1 MLGNI
6 LCFSL
11 LLFLFQPSNLEL
23 LVNSID
29 ELDSDM
35 IARDASLLE
44 SFEKETECETR
55 KDVHEIYEVIVIEE
69 NKKIKT
75 NITLGN
81 TFYFILVVN

>member
-1 MLGNI
+1 MLGNLI
-6 LCFSL
+6 CFSL
-11 LLFLFQPSNLEL
+11 VLFIIQPSSLEL
-23 LVNSID
+23 IVNSVE

-35 IARDASLLE
+35 IAREASLLE

>member
-6 LCFSL
+6 LCFTL
-11 LLFLFQPSNLEL
+11 LLFLFQPSKLEL

>member
-11 LLFLFQPSNLEL
+11 LLFIIQPSNLEL

-75 NITLGN
+75 NISLGN

>member
-11 LLFLFQPSNLEL
+11 ILFIIQPSNLEL

-29 ELDSDM
+29 ELDSDR
-35 IARDASLLE
+35 IAREASLLE

-81 TFYFILVVN
+81 TFYFILGVN

>member
-6 LCFSL
+6 LCVSL
-11 LLFLFQPSNLEL
+11 LLFIIQPSNLEL

-29 ELDSDM
+29 ELDSDR
-35 IARDASLLE
+35 IAREASLLE

-81 TFYFILVVN
+81 TFYFILGVN